1 MTLDALFAQL
11 KHPNPNLRERAMLEL
26 AESQDETVI
35 PRLMEALADEDV
47 TYRRAAVKA
56 LGAMGTAAIPALV
69 MSLHSSDSVT
79 VRGSCAKA
87 LAQVA
92 INYPDEPFPDE
103 GIEGLNAALQDDN
116 PVVHIAAAMALGE
129 VGSRAYETLATA
141 LTQTDNLGAQ
151 VAMVNAIAAT
161 KDPRAVETL
170 TALTQTE
177 TTDSYVREAAASALS
192 RLDLA
197 LNFRRST

>member
-1 MTLDALFAQL
+1 MTLDALFTQL

-26 AESQDETVI
+26 AESSDETVI
-35 PRLMEALADEDV
+35 PRLMQALNDEDV

-56 LGAMGTAAIPALV
+56 LGAVGVAAVPALV
-69 MSLHSSDSVT
+69 ASLHSSENVT

-92 INYPDEPFPDE
+92 INYPDEPFPA
-103 GIEGLNAALQDDN
+103 EGLEGLKAALQDDN

-129 VGSRAYETLATA
+129 VGSAAYEILAES
-141 LTQTDNLGAQ
+141 LSQTDNLGAQ

-170 TALTQTE
+170 TTLTQIE
-177 TTDSYVREAAASALS
+177 TTDGYVREAAASALS

>member
-26 AESQDETVI
+26 AESSDETVI
-35 PRLMEALADEDV
+35 PRLMQALDDEDV

-56 LGAMGTAAIPALV
+56 LGAVGTTAVSALV
-69 MSLHSSDSVT
+69 MSLRSSENVT

-92 INYPDEPFPDE
+92 INYPDEPFPE
-103 GIEGLNAALQDDN
+103 EGLEGLKAALQDDN

-129 VGSRAYETLATA
+129 VGSAAYEILATA

-161 KDPRAVETL
+161 KDPRAVEML

-177 TTDSYVREAAASALS
+177 TTDGYVREAAASALS